1 MPSVI
6 APILLSTLLAA
17 ALPASAP
24 TKPGIPTLAP
34 VHYFGAL
41 LDKATVHEYMQQV
54 LMFSRYSQPK
64 IEPAVDLVP
73 TNVWIDKI
81 CGKTNQDCIEA
92 SLGFYMPGRPDEVG
106 VVHIRAGM
114 PDRPPSGIIVHEL
127 THWLQN
133 YNGWRF
139 LDNCQD
145 IAAHEIE
152 AYGVEYL
159 RDEWA
164 GVVRPLEIPD
174 VYDQCTASRKVSP

>member
-1 MPSVI
+1 MPSLI

-17 ALPASAP
+17 ALSASAP
-24 TKPGIPTLAP
+24 TKPAVPTLAP

-41 LDKATVHEYMQQV
+41 LDKATVHEYMQQA
-54 LMFSRYSQPK
+54 LMFSRYQQPK

-73 TNVWIDKI
+73 DNVWIAKV
-81 CGKTNQDCIEA
+81 CKGTNKDCIESA
-92 SLGFYMPGRPDEVG
+92 LGYYSMTNANDIG
-106 VVHIRAGM
+106 VVHVRAGV
-114 PDRPPSGIIVHEL
+114 PDRPPAGIIVHEL

-139 LDNCQD
+139 FANCQD

-174 VYDQCTASRKVSP
+174 VYDECIASQKVSP